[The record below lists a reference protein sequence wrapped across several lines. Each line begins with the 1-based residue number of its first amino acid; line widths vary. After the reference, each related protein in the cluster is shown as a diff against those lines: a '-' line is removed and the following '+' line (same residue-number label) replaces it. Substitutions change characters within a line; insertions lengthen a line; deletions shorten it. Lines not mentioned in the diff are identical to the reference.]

1 MDISLKNSKV
11 REWIFNAIKYLTYGY
26 LGYNGLQFFADEAAA
41 SATTFQNGL
50 SFSEVI
56 EVYSASIDTTFWLML
71 VALLE
76 LETYIIDDEVLKRPG
91 VKWGMIAARS
101 ICYAMIVYAWYGYI
115 VKSMFQADIVPLAI
129 ANACLL
135 VDQGY
140 SILVGLEEYI
150 PLTAESCRTL
160 VGQELY
166 RLNGYNIV
174 APLDALHYARNVGF
188 IDNFNSTAWL
198 GVVLVLEID
207 VWYQLKGDYKGLLY
221 KVSYIM
227 KAILYSILIGCAVAW
242 GYTGVWLDIT
252 DAVLWLFAF
261 FFIELNLFTW
271 QQETE
276 EEEAAEQA
284 EEAAATA

>member
-1 MDISLKNSKV
+1 MDISLKDPKV
-11 REWIFNAIKYLTYGY
+11 REWLFNIVKYLTYGY
-26 LGYNGLQFFADEAAA
+26 LGYNGLQFYADEAAA

-56 EVYSASIDTTFWLML
+56 KVYSASIDTTFWLML
-71 VALLE
+71 VMLLE
-76 LETYIIDDEVLKRPG
+76 LETYIIDDEVLKRPV

-115 VKSMFQADIVPLAI
+115 VKSIFQSDIVPFTI
-129 ANACLL
+129 ANACIL

-150 PLTAESCRTL
+150 PLTAESCQSL
-160 VGQELY
+160 AGQELH
-166 RLNGYNIV
+166 RLNGYNII
-174 APLDALHYARNVGF
+174 APLGDLAYARNVAF
-188 IDNFNSTAWL
+188 IDNFNSSAWL
-198 GVVLVLEID
+198 GVVVVLEVD

-221 KVSYIM
+221 KVSYIL
-227 KAILYSILIGCAVAW
+227 KAILYTILIGCAIAW

-276 EEEAAEQA
+276 EEAAAEA
-284 EEAAATA
+284 VAAA

>member
-1 MDISLKNSKV
+1 MDISLKDPRV
-11 REWIFNAIKYLTYGY
+11 REWLFNTVKYLTYGY
-26 LGYNGLQFFADEAAA
+26 LAYNGFQFYADEAAA

-56 EVYSASIDTTFWLML
+56 KVYSASIDTTFWLLL

-76 LETYIIDDEVLKRPG
+76 LETYIIDDEVLKRPA

-101 ICYAMIVYAWYGYI
+101 LCYAMIVWAWYGYI

-129 ANACLL
+129 ASACTL

-150 PLTAESCRTL
+150 ALTAESCKTL
-160 VGQELY
+160 AGQELY
-166 RLNGYNIV
+166 RLNGHNIV
-174 APLDALHYARNVGF
+174 APLEDLEYARNVGF
-188 IDNFNSTAWL
+188 IDNFNSTSWL
-198 GVVLVLEID
+198 GVVLVLEVD

-221 KVSYIM
+221 KVSYIL

-242 GYTGVWLDIT
+242 GYTGVLLDIT

-276 EEEAAEQA
+276 EEDA
-284 EEAAATA
+284 EAAAIA